1 MKLYKLITE
10 SDGSNLKYT
19 NLTPINRKL
28 LQFIL
33 SKGISQK
40 APHLILKFIEDSLV
54 ITDLEKQIE
63 LLNLYL
69 LNANTARSLER
80 GFLEMDKVVEADTTD
95 YNEYTKV
102 LSEFRGVPETFVDEE
117 YKGQISDSYDTY
129 LPEYR
134 VYDVARHEYITYL
147 IARDMSEAR
156 KAAATKIRNEITNE
170 GFDIFSQEWLERYI
184 VPNEED
190 IRITIYDDLSDLAAQ
205 QDEKDLRDTLF
216 EWAPDKEEEYEYA
229 DYDIGYTKEEIK
241 KLSLDIQEKEF
252 KKDKV
257 EIELIS
263 LEKDIE
269 RLDYYSDEE
278 TNYRDMEYSEEIE
291 ELQQR
296 YNEYSRIFDEL
307 QSYLEESYK
316 ELDKY
321 QRNLEDYKET
331 IDKYSGDSLI
341 EMYVDVLTE
350 VRFEEV
356 MDDVT
361 VWLNSRGIEIDEAI
375 DYGWILIDEEEVI
388 EAAINAEGTGRWL
401 SSYNG
406 DREIASIIDE
416 EGNNSESFYLYR
428 YT

>member
-1 MKLYKLITE
+1 MKLYKLISE

-33 SKGISQK
+33 SKGINQK
-40 APHLILKFIEDSLV
+40 VPRLILKFIKDSLA

-69 LNANTARSLER
+69 LNANTAQSLER

-102 LSEFRGVPETFVDEE
+102 LSEFRGVPETLVDEE

-134 VYDVARHEYITYL
+134 VYDVARGEYITYL

-156 KAAATKIRNEITNE
+156 NAASTKISNEIDLE
-170 GFDIFSQEWLERYI
+170 GFDIFSDDWLEKYI
-184 VPNEED
+184 EPNEED
-190 IRITIYDDLSDLAAQ
+190 IRITIYDDISDLAAH

-229 DYDIGYTKEEIK
+229 DYDIEYTKEEIK

-316 ELDKY
+316 ELDKH
-321 QRNLEDYKET
+321 QRNLEDYKEI
-331 IDKYSGDSLI
+331 IDKYSGDNLI
-341 EMYVDVLTE
+341 EVYVDVLTE
-350 VRFEEV
+350 VRFEEA
-356 MDDVT
+356 MDDVIG
-361 VWLNSRGIEIDEAI
+361 WLYNKGLGLNEAI
-375 DYGWILIDEEEVI
+375 DYGWVSVDEDEVI
-388 EAAINAEGTGRWL
+388 EGAINAEGTGRWL
-401 SSYNG
+401 SNYNG
-406 DREIASIIDE
+406 DREIVSITDE